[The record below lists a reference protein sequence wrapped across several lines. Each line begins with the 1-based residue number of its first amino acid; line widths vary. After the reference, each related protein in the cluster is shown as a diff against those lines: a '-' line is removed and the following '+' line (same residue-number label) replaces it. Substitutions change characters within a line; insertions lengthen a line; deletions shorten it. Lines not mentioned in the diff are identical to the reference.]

1 MVIRDNITE
10 IRFQSC
16 PRCYLCGKVG
26 HLVHVNLEDKLFG
39 APGTWNLKEC
49 SDKACRLL
57 WMDPMPMLE
66 DLPKAYANYFTHG
79 TAPEKTGYRR
89 LRNLYRKVKKA
100 YLASAFG
107 YDSESVNW
115 SARWLSKLLLFFPER
130 RLGIENE
137 VMFLPAQ
144 PGAKLLDVGCGAG
157 ERLEQMRGL
166 GWTVSGL
173 DFDEKAVG
181 VAKARGL
188 DVSCGTIPGIWFPP
202 ETFDVVTMNH
212 VIEHVPDPIELL
224 KECYRILKPGGKVV
238 LTTPNSSSWGH
249 KFFREHWRGLE
260 PPRHLHIFGP
270 SSIEQI
276 LKRAG
281 FDAVIVRTHASAY
294 VWRLSLMLGLDLTNQ
309 SAGDFGLGI
318 AKCLGVILNSAER
331 LASIFNRSVGEC
343 LWIIATKSPAP
354 RRLADQ
360 EHHSA
365 TAANRRRPV

>member
-1 MVIRDNITE
+1 
-10 IRFQSC
+10 
-16 PRCYLCGKVG
+16 
-26 HLVHVNLEDKLFG
+26 
-39 APGTWNLKEC
+39 
-49 SDKACRLL
+49 
-57 WMDPMPMLE
+57 
-66 DLPKAYANYFTHG
+66 
-79 TAPEKTGYRR
+79 
-89 LRNLYRKVKKA
+89 
-100 YLASAFG
+100 
-107 YDSESVNW
+107 
-115 SARWLSKLLLFFPER
+115 
-130 RLGIENE
+130 
-137 VMFLPAQ
+137 
-144 PGAKLLDVGCGAG
+144 LDVGCGAG